1 MRILSAYDETVPP
14 GVPVRYGNGQTLV
27 PIEDLDAARERI
39 AQLEAELR
47 PNSPLRQQ
55 ASVYHRVLRH
65 PAIRRHLREGA
76 GSWSDQILARIDAL
90 AAADCDAAQSAA
102 VVDHTDPEQVRRAA
116 GVIEGLGMDRGVTL
130 PENYWV
136 SPSSLRR
143 TAELLEADGRLV
155 SEP

>member
-1 MRILSAYDETVPP
+1 MTNPPRILGLSAAPGTYPP
-14 GVPVRYGNGQTLV
+14 GRHVQCSNGQTLV
-27 PIEDLDAARERI
+27 PIEDLHAARDRI

-90 AAADCDAAQSAA
+90 AAADRDGAQSASL
-102 VVDHTDPEQVRRAA
+102 VDHTDPEQLLRAA
-116 GVIEGLGMDRGVTL
+116 GVIEGLGMDRGINH
-130 PENYWV
+130 PENYWM
-136 SPSSLRR
+136 SPATLRR
-143 TAELLEADGRLV
+143 RAQLAEQ
-155 SEP
+155 